1 MNLITENFKY
11 YKYTEATIDTV
22 IQIFLNH
29 SQTKRFLSHID
40 KYKEYIM
47 KFYKWFKQNPISP
60 QYINTKDTV
69 LFKTKKNPGNNLSAA
84 DIQQCK
90 KIFLLIK

>member
-1 MNLITENFKY
+1 MILITENFRF
-11 YKYTEATIDTV
+11 YKFTEVCINCVID
-22 IQIFLNH
+22 IFLVQ
-29 SQTKRFLSHID
+29 SQTKRFLGHIE

-47 KFYKWFKQNPISP
+47 KFYKWLKTNPISP

-69 LFKTKKNPGNNLSAA
+69 MFKYKKNPGNNLSSQ

-90 KIFLLIK
+90 LIL